1 MSSVSYF
8 VASDGDKD
16 FVVTFEYLEEGHLF
30 AYLNGVLET
39 DWTIVDPST
48 LRFGAA
54 VTTTAG
60 DIVRIARSTPIDS
73 PEVSFQS
80 VTSIRKRELKRSNDQ
95 LLFKLQEL
103 NLDTFVGLSKN
114 LALSAWDAQN
124 LRIEDV
130 GTPVQGAD
138 AANKTYVDNE
148 ITTAISGGGSGG
160 GTGLPDP
167 GVNDGGRAVRL
178 VGGTP
183 GVTPPTYAIA
193 GLAVGEANFKLDYTG
208 EPIPGITG
216 MLIES
221 TNNVPGAYTFPAN
234 SAMAVEL
241 DTFVLRPVNGFVVV
255 QSDGKTI
262 TIPQGKFEVDAWA
275 TVTTG
280 GSNTGTSTSP
290 HFCALGLRKSDNTL
304 YYETRKTYV
313 GYGPQGVGS
322 FAAKGSVTLHG
333 SCQIDASAGATD
345 LQLRLADAG
354 SGPGS
359 AIYCLEAYV
368 RVREVIE

>member
-1 MSSVSYF
+1 MSSVNYS
-8 VASDGDKD
+8 VVSDGDKD
-16 FVVTFEYLEEGHLF
+16 FVVTFEYLQEGHLF
-30 AYLNGVLET
+30 AYINGVLET
-39 DWTIVDPST
+39 NWTIVDPST

-54 VTTTAG
+54 VTTIAG
-60 DIVRIARSTPIDS
+60 DVVQISRSTPIDS

-114 LALSAWDAQN
+114 LAQSAWDAQN

-167 GVNDGGRAVRL
+167 GVNDGGRAIRL

-193 GLAVGEANFKLDYTG
+193 GLAGGEANFKLDYTG
-208 EPIPGITG
+208 ESIPGISG
-216 MLIES
+216 MLVSNENSI
-221 TNNVPGAYTFPAN
+221 PGLITSSPS

-280 GSNTGTSTSP
+280 APNASSDIGQ
-290 HFCALGLRKSDNTL
+290 HFCVLGLRKSDNTL
-304 YYETRKTYV
+304 YYETRETFV
-313 GYGPQGVGS
+313 GYGFAVASVGGK
-322 FAAKGSVTLHG
+322 AGGSVTLHG
-333 SCQIDASAGATD
+333 SCQIDATAGATD
-345 LQLRLADAG
+345 LQLRLGNSTGIG
-354 SGPGS
+354 SE
-359 AIYCLEAYV
+359 IRCLEAYV